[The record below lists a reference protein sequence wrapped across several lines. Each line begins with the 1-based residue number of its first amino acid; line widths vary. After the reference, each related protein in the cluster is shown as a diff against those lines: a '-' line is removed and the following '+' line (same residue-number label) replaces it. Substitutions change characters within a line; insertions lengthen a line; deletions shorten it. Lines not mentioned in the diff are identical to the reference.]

1 MKTELEEVIRLLERA
16 REMMY
21 KQKYDEANTL
31 IYRAQTQ
38 SIFIKDKLS

>member
-1 MKTELEEVIRLLERA
+1 MKSEIEEVIRLLEKA
-16 REMMY
+16 QDMMH

-31 IYRAQTQ
+31 IYRAQAQ